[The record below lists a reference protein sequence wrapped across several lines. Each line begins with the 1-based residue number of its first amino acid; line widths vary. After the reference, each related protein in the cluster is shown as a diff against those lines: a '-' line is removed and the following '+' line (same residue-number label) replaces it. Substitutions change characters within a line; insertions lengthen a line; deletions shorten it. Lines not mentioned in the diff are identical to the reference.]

1 MGRKKKQERFDTGG
15 MYLNRND
22 SKAASKV
29 DKITSKTNLA
39 IAKASKR
46 KWLAVLLGL
55 GIAIYFIASS
65 GSGLSVLNTLKG
77 FLPTGD

>member
-29 DKITSKTNLA
+29 DKIAAKTNLA
-39 IAKASKR
+39 IAKAYKR

-77 FLPTGD
+77 FIPTGD

>member
-22 SKAASKV
+22 SKAAGKV
-29 DKITSKTNLA
+29 DKITAKTNLA
-39 IAKASKR
+39 LAKSSKR

-55 GIAIYFIASS
+55 GITIYFIVSS
-65 GSGLSVLNTLKG
+65 GSGLSVLNSIKS
-77 FLPTGD
+77 FLPSGD

>member
-46 KWLAVLLGL
+46 KWIAVLLGL